1 MEGSLTYGGY
11 LHLDEVLGAQRPLSD
26 RHDELLFIVIHQAS
40 ELWFKL
46 ALHELRAA
54 ARWFG
59 EHDHRPALKAIARV
73 KAIQRTLTEQWSV
86 LATMTPTEYAEFR
99 DILGPSSGFQS
110 VQYRELEEAMLEL
123 YAAFNAW
130 RGDVKV
136 EAVYADP
143 HAHWEIYESC
153 EELVDLEENFMAWR
167 FRHLKTVERLIG
179 HQRGTGGTSGVDY
192 LRKALDRSFF
202 PELYAVRDSI
212 AATDPA

>member
-1 MEGSLTYGGY
+1 MGTSEPTYSGY

-54 ARWFG
+54 SRWFG
-59 EHDHRPALKAIARV
+59 EGDHRPALKAIARV

-86 LATMTPTEYAEFR
+86 LATMTPSEYAQFR
-99 DILGPSSGFQS
+99 PILGPSSGFQS

-130 RGDVKV
+130 RGDVTL

-143 HAHWEIYESC
+143 HGHWEIYEAA
-153 EELVDLEENFMAWR
+153 EELVDLEENFMDWR
-167 FRHLKTVERLIG
+167 FRHLKVVERLIG
-179 HQRGTGGTSGVDY
+179 NQRGTGGSSGVAY
-192 LRKALDRSFF
+192 LRQALDRSFF
-202 PELYAVRDSI
+202 PELYAVRDRV
-212 AATDPA
+212 

>member
-1 MEGSLTYGGY
+1 MEGSPLTYSGY
-11 LHLDEVLGAQRPLSD
+11 LRLDELLTAQRPLSD

-54 ARWFG
+54 AGWFAAG
-59 EHDHRPALKAIARV
+59 DHRPALKAIARV

-86 LATMTPTEYAEFR
+86 LATMTPTEYAQFR

-110 VQYRELEEAMLEL
+110 VQYRELEESMADL

-130 RGDVKV
+130 RGDVTV

-143 HAHWEIYESC
+143 EAHWEVYEAC

-179 HQRGTGGTSGVDY
+179 HQRGTGGTSGVEY

-202 PELYAVRDSI
+202 PELYAVRDDV
-212 AATDPA
+212 TGPAS